1 VFDFA
6 WWFNPSRNGCRCGLK
21 GRRIVTRQF
30 ISTGSEWE
38 RLAGYSRAVVDGN
51 EVFVS
56 GTVGFC
62 RATGSFPEGAAA
74 QAEQAIDIIAWAL
87 NEAGAEVLDI
97 VRVCVFIPDRA
108 DVPAVS
114 EVVARR
120 LGPARA
126 ANTTICSP
134 LAVAEAKVEIEV
146 TARVRRAESG

>member
-1 VFDFA
+1 LT
-6 WWFNPSRNGCRCGLK
+6 RQ
-21 GRRIVTRQF
+21 GRGGVTRQY

-56 GTVGFC
+56 GTVGFD
-62 RATGSFPEGAAA
+62 RASGAFPEGAAA
-74 QAEQAIDIIAWAL
+74 QAEKAIDIIVWAL
-87 NEAGAEVLDI
+87 TEAGAEVLDI
-97 VRVCVFIPDRA
+97 VRVRVFVPDRL

-134 LAVAEAKVEIEV
+134 LAVAGAKVEIEV
-146 TARVRRAESG
+146 TARKRRAESR